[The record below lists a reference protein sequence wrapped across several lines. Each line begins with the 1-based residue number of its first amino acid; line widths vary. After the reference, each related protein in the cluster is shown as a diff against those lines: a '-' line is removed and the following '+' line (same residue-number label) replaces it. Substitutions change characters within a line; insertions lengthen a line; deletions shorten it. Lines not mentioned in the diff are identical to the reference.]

1 MPPLPGWKNLAIQSI
16 GLGNLCKILIDFP
29 NQNFTESDKHY
40 VGVVSDN
47 IAERGLCTYFLNLQ
61 AIAGVPAMMTF
72 GLGDN
77 AYQA

>member
-1 MPPLPGWKNLAIQSI
+1 M
-16 GLGNLCKILIDFP
+16 IDFP
-29 NQNFTESDKHY
+29 DQSFIESEKHY

-77 AYQA
+77 AYQAEQMPENQLKALIARRMSAFS